1 MEYYYENY
9 IKDILNN
16 INYIIKMQKVK
27 IRITLNTY
35 ARRAHAL
42 VYNLY
47 T

>member
-27 IRITLNTY
+27 IKITLIIQ
-35 ARRAHAL
+35 L
-42 VYNLY
+42 QI
-47 T
+47 